1 MKGKEFLY
9 NSSKD
14 SKLETTNKV
23 LVEYVKY
30 KKNNKKWA
38 IWSLK
43 YFLESVK
50 QTENYTKIKILNK

>member
-30 KKNNKKWA
+30 KKNNKK
-38 IWSLK
+38 
-43 YFLESVK
+43 
-50 QTENYTKIKILNK
+50 

>member
-43 YFLESVK
+43 YFLELVK